1 MTDWRST
8 AGVAD
13 TTDKVQVYT
22 AQTLKQTW
30 KEEAE
35 ELDLSVSNYVEELV
49 QEARYLRDQG
59 QLKLGDRRRV
69 ELLQK
74 RIEELEQQVED
85 NDSNGSES
93 SAKPRL
99 VETENVEQ
107 VLTRQFQSFDEVVE
121 ALLQQDEFRNQL
133 RQQIETELYGLGE
146 SAQAAYRRGYGWKKS
161 GGDR

>member
-1 MTDWRST
+1 MTGWRST

-49 QEARYLRDQG
+49 QEARFLRNQG

-69 ELLQK
+69 EVLQK
-74 RIEELEQQVED
+74 RIEELERQTED
-85 NDSNGSES
+85 NDSNGSEN

-99 VETENVEQ
+99 VDTQNVEQ

-146 SAQAAYRRGYGWKKS
+146 SAQATYRRGYGWKKS